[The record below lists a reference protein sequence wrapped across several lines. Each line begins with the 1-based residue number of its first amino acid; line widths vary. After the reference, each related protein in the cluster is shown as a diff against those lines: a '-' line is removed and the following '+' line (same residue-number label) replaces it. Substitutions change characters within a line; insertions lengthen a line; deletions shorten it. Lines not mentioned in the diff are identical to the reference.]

1 VLALVESPY
10 ADIKDIHERLRA
22 RRGFAR

>member
-10 ADIKDIHERLRA
+10 ADIEDIHERLRA